1 MNEQIK
7 TLNGQKIFSDSDICR
22 NAERGNSASQ
32 EQKMVKIQGIL
43 TSRIEIKNKENQPYY
58 YGFFKLE
65 SQAGEF
71 PVVFKTKPN
80 LKKASQVLLQGN

>member
-7 TLNGQKIFSDSDICR
+7 TLNGQKSFSDSNICR
-22 NAERGNSASQ
+22 NVESRNAASQ
-32 EQKMVKIQGIL
+32 EQKMVKITGTL
-43 TSRIEIKNKENQPYY
+43 TSRIETRDKENQPYY

-71 PVVFKTKPN
+71 PVVFKTKPD
-80 LKKASQVLLQGN
+80 LKKGSQVLLQGN